1 MKLKYFLMILFAASL
16 TLVSCNTKMD
26 GGGTIKEQGI
36 TTYMYGTHSIEISGT
51 TYAIK
56 SSHVNLNDYL
66 DQYVTIHAEKVSGYP
81 VDGGPEL
88 LEVISVD

>member
-1 MKLKYFLMILFAASL
+1 MKLKYFLIILVAVSL
-16 TLVSCNTKMD
+16 TLLSCSKMD

-36 TTYMYGTHSIEISGT
+36 TTYMYGTHSIEIKGT

-56 SSHVNLNDYL
+56 SSTINLDDYL
-66 DQYVTIHAEKVSGYP
+66 DQYVTIHAEKVIGYP